1 MKKSK
6 IIFLKM
12 TVDCEKF
19 DGMDDET
26 ILENSGIF
34 DEMKDGIDVEVID
47 TDTLVDAARFYISV
61 NKLN

>member
-1 MKKSK
+1 
-6 IIFLKM
+6 M